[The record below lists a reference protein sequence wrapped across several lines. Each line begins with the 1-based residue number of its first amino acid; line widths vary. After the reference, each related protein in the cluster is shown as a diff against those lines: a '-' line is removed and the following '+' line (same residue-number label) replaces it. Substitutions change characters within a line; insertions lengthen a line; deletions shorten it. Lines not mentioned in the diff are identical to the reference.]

1 MDDAVQR
8 ALENDL
14 VIDITTT
21 GKKTG
26 RPRRKEIWF
35 HNIGGELYITGTPGR
50 RDWYANMIANPE
62 FTFHLKQSTRA
73 DLPARATPVLD
84 TARRQEVFQ
93 RIHEVSQSRRTMRM
107 NVDEWVARSPLVH
120 VEIIS
125 S

>member
-35 HNIGGELYITGTPGR
+35 HNIGGELYITGTSGR